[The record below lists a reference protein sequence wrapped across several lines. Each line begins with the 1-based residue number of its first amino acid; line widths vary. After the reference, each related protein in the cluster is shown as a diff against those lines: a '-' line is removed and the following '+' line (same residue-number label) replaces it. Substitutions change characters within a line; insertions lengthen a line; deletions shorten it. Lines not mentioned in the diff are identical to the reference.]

1 MPNNPNSVPTS
12 INLSPQQLTTV
23 IANIPPIND
32 APAFVDQ
39 VGEFFWVL
47 ELEFLVKS
55 SKKIVQLATFSLQK
69 DATLKMLYM
78 RLLKLKK
85 DT

>member
-1 MPNNPNSVPTS
+1 
-12 INLSPQQLTTV
+12 
-23 IANIPPIND
+23 
-32 APAFVDQ
+32 